1 MLFFLNKIKIFSI
14 YNNELSN
21 KLETIGS
28 TTEVPKIKIT
38 KIGKK
43 DVSTSCIVLT
53 NINSHPC
60 KEVCVKNDIV
70 EPCSK

>member
-1 MLFFLNKIKIFSI
+1 MLFFLNKIKILNI
-14 YNNELSN
+14 YNKELSN

-28 TTEVPKIKIT
+28 TEVPKIKIT

-43 DVSTSCIVLT
+43 DVSTSCIVST
-53 NINSHPC
+53 DINSHPC
-60 KEVCVKNDIV
+60 KQVCVKNDIV